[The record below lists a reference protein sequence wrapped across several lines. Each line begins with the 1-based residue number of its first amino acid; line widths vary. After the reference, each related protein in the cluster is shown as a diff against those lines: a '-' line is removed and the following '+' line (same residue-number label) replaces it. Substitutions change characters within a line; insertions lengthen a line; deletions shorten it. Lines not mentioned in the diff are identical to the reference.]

1 MAADHGE
8 IEQAIV
14 NLAVNSRDAM
24 PGGGRLTLETR
35 NVELDEA
42 YTRQHVDVRP
52 SAYVALS
59 ASDTGTGM
67 DEATRTRI
75 FEPFFTT
82 KAVGKGMGLGLATVY
97 GTTKQSDGHI
107 AVESKAG
114 QGRTFRIYLPRIQ
127 GEAAKST
134 PVGVR
139 REASAQGSETVL
151 LAEDDS
157 NLRNLAREILSSQGY
172 TVLDSRDKMP

>member
-52 SAYVALS
+52 SAHVALS
-59 ASDTGTGM
+59 VSDTGTGM
-67 DEATRTRI
+67 DEATRARI
-75 FEPFFTT
+75 FDALLHDE
-82 KAVGKGMGLGLATVY
+82 GSRQGNG
-97 GTTKQSDGHI
+97 
-107 AVESKAG
+107 AG
-114 QGRTFRIYLPRIQ
+114 PRHCVRHNQAKRRTHRRREQGRTGENLPDLPSEDRGGKVDTGRSQ
-127 GEAAKST
+127 ARSLGPGE
-134 PVGVR
+134 
-139 REASAQGSETVL
+139 
-151 LAEDDS
+151 
-157 NLRNLAREILSSQGY
+157 
-172 TVLDSRDKMP
+172 

>member
-1 MAADHGE
+1 
-8 IEQAIV
+8 
-14 NLAVNSRDAM
+14 
-24 PGGGRLTLETR
+24 
-35 NVELDEA
+35 
-42 YTRQHVDVRP
+42 
-52 SAYVALS
+52 
-59 ASDTGTGM
+59 
-67 DEATRTRI
+67 
-75 FEPFFTT
+75 
-82 KAVGKGMGLGLATVY
+82 VY

-114 QGRTFRIYLPRIQ
+114 QGRTFRIYLPRT
-127 GEAAKST
+127 EAAKST